1 MTVKRRNRTA
11 VSESS
16 AASDV
21 AFLLII
27 YFLVIAGFNINQGFL
42 MNLPAKDSTRLILR
56 DELMRFE
63 MDSSGVIFYNDE
75 KMELPQAEREI
86 GMGIAAHP
94 NLAVVLSI
102 DGKAPWQQVVYFVE
116 LAQKLK
122 VDSFSFN
129 LKQGMRQEQ

>member
-1 MTVKRRNRTA
+1 MRIKRRNRIA
-11 VSESS
+11 ASESS

-56 DELMRFE
+56 EELMRFE
-63 MDSSGVIFYNDE
+63 MDSSGAVFHNGE
-75 KMELPQAEREI
+75 KLELPETEREI
-86 GMGIAAHP
+86 RLAIASHP
-94 NLAVVLSI
+94 NLAVILSI

-129 LKQGMRQEQ
+129 MRQEQ

>member
-1 MTVKRRNRTA
+1 LKIKRRNRTA

-56 DELMRFE
+56 EELMRFE
-63 MDSSGVIFYNDE
+63 MDGSGVIFYNGE
-75 KMELPQAEREI
+75 KLELPQAEREI
-86 GMGIAAHP
+86 GTAITAHP

-129 LKQGMRQEQ
+129 MRQEQ

>member
-1 MTVKRRNRTA
+1 LKIKRRNRIA
-11 VSESS
+11 GSESS

-56 DELMRFE
+56 DDLMRFE
-63 MDSSGVIFYNDE
+63 MDGSGAVFYNGE
-75 KMELPQAEREI
+75 KFELPQTEREI
-86 GMGIAAHP
+86 RRAIAAHP

-129 LKQGMRQEQ
+129 MRQGQ

>member
-1 MTVKRRNRTA
+1 MTIKRRNRTA

-42 MNLPAKDSTRLILR
+42 MNLPAKDSTRLILK

-63 MDSSGVIFYNDE
+63 MDSSGAVFYNGE
-75 KMELPQAEREI
+75 KLALSQTEREI
-86 GMGIAAHP
+86 SMAIAAHP

-129 LKQGMRQEQ
+129 IKQGMGQEQ

>member
-1 MTVKRRNRTA
+1 LKIKRRNRIA
-11 VSESS
+11 ASESS

-56 DELMRFE
+56 EELMRFE
-63 MDSSGVIFYNDE
+63 MDSSGAVFFNGE
-75 KMELPQAEREI
+75 KLALSETEREI
-86 GMGIAAHP
+86 RQAIASYP
-94 NLAVVLSI
+94 NLAVILSI

-129 LKQGMRQEQ
+129 MRQEQ

>member
-1 MTVKRRNRTA
+1 LTIKRRNRIA
-11 VSESS
+11 GSESS

-42 MNLPAKDSTRLILR
+42 MNLPAKNSTRLILK
-56 DELMRFE
+56 DDLMRFE
-63 MDSSGVIFYNDE
+63 MDSSGAVFYNGA
-75 KMELPQAEREI
+75 KMELPEAELEI
-86 GMGIAAHP
+86 GRAIAARP

-102 DGKAPWQQVVYFVE
+102 DGKAPWQQVVFFVE
-116 LAQKLK
+116 LAQKLR

-129 LKQGMRQEQ
+129 MRQGQ

>member
-63 MDSSGVIFYNDE
+63 MDSSGAIFYNGE
-75 KMELPQAEREI
+75 KLEFSQTEREI
-86 GMGIAAHP
+86 GMAIAAHP

-129 LKQGMRQEQ
+129 IKQEMRQEQ